1 MNLNDLLQVEGLRL
15 PVSPQKNC
23 LKSLFCEERDK
34 SSLSF
39 FLGECAWCWC
49 PEVSQ
54 IYNPK
59 ASLKKVDGENGPVST
74 CPRAPGQ
81 ASILL
86 RSQTEP
92 LRSPLGQYLLQGSS
106 ILSHT
111 QCLDSLYLFL
121 LRIQAVYL
129 NSCIIN
135 SPILRTDIFMCRDVG
150 MP

>member
-1 MNLNDLLQVEGLRL
+1 MVW
-15 PVSPQKNC
+15 S
-23 LKSLFCEERDK
+23 
-34 SSLSF
+34 
-39 FLGECAWCWC
+39 

-54 IYNPK
+54 IYNPR

-74 CPRAPGQ
+74 CPQAPGQ

-92 LRSPLGQYLLQGSS
+92 LRSPLGRYLLQGSS

-111 QCLDSLYLFL
+111 QCSDSLYLFL

-135 SPILRTDIFMCRDVG
+135 SPILRTDIFMCRDVWAC
-150 MP
+150 PEVLAVTVLVCFRFLSSWHLSAWSFYPSSVFY